1 MFNKEKIEALRG
13 ELVDR
18 IWLEKHRVRWN
29 EEKIS
34 ELGDYVTLID
44 KRYEKLWEM
53 QQKILGF
60 LDVDLKTTEAKTELV
75 SRKKK

>member
-1 MFNKEKIEALRG
+1 MFNKEKIKALR
-13 ELVDR
+13 
-18 IWLEKHRVRWN
+18 
-29 EEKIS
+29 
-34 ELGDYVTLID
+34 YVTLIN